1 MIDLEGGKIMSLEIS
16 MEDKAKKF
24 LEKKDNI
31 LTISRMDIDRGCS
44 GFEDLD
50 ISYHKPRSN
59 SYEEYLHHGVTIY
72 VQTGLSFKEGC
83 VEIVVS
89 GIGPFKAI
97 AVDGL
102 KRSV

>member
-1 MIDLEGGKIMSLEIS
+1 MNLSIS
-16 MEDKAKKF
+16 MEEKAKDF
-24 LEKKDNI
+24 LEKKHNV
-31 LTISRMDIDRGCS
+31 LTISRMDIDRGCA

-50 ISYHKPRSN
+50 ISYHNPQN
-59 SYEEYLHHGVTIY
+59 DNYEEYLHHGVTIY
-72 VQTGLSFKEGC
+72 VQKGLQFKENHI
-83 VEIVVS
+83 EIVVS